1 MTAQADTSTMVPS
14 SVPGSGSSGPGASS
28 GSGEH
33 TCQSA
38 AKSEPTDTSRLIAA
52 AQPIK
57 PEANQTN
64 SSPFPP
70 PKTDKPRPHV
80 CGTCQRSFARLEHLK
95 RHERSHTKEKPFE
108 CPACTRCFARR
119 DLLLR
124 HQQKLHQQGATSTR
138 PRTGRRES
146 TTGLP
151 PNSANRVRKNSVASS
166 VGGPTSTASMRPR
179 ANTISH
185 IDPSALNSLLA
196 SHNASLGRGGGGQP
210 GHSHHG
216 SLSVLGGPSAFDY
229 RGMST
234 AVGTHGLSHGLP
246 KLDTHLGLG
255 LGGGLRTAP
264 IPGFGADE
272 FELEKFFGTAST
284 INPNQLHFNAGLP
297 IHSPFNAFGN
307 PFANN
312 NAIEEDEFA
321 WSAGLDSS
329 MVFPGPNETAVDGS
343 SPSAIST
350 ASQSGFS
357 EVMADGSGQP
367 TSAPMWHNP
376 LVTHTNINPSTYSL
390 DAMAPVF
397 PELMMSNTISP
408 KDLADQG
415 ANDFYISSP
424 QPVATMSPTAGI
436 PGMPNQ
442 YFQPPVAF
450 HSDTVS
456 ISPSSMNGS
465 ARQSSV
471 TSVSTDTLT
480 DTTRQALVF
489 NLSQALGYGMPQRK
503 YSQPQVSSPLSVSNS
518 SKPNSQ
524 VASLPS
530 TIDLQRYV
538 NAYIRYFH
546 PHLPFLH
553 IPTLS
558 FDSPAYTYHL
568 RTAGSFAHDSM
579 VGGGGCLILA
589 MSAIGALYEFEH
601 NVAKELFDAAKKM
614 ILFYLDERR
623 RAGLSA
629 AVNGPNPAS
638 DSVNKPPLWLVQAM
652 LLNLIFGH
660 NCGDRQAAEVASTHC
675 AALVSLAKAAG
686 LDRPPS
692 DAATSQS
699 PSNQSIGDVEMSDES
714 VGPEMPQNSSQCGIV
729 DDHTQWIKW
738 KQIEERK
745 RTYFAIFSMSSILVS
760 AYAHAPRILNS
771 EIRLDLPCEEDI
783 WSAENAQAWAS
794 MGGPLVAQSK
804 GLPFN
809 AAMTYLLEAS
819 TRQQTDRS
827 LNSYQQPF
835 GGDIAA
841 GSSPESDI
849 RPSTFGCYV
858 LINSLHVYIWET
870 RQRHTGRLWKTHE
883 TEAMHAQV
891 EPALR
896 AWQLAWRANPNHSI
910 ERPSPFGPLSADCIP
925 LLDLAYVRLFVN
937 LSRSKELLW
946 QRDFD
951 GMASE
956 LAKGVDIVA
965 QADST
970 PDRIPESLESTTMG
984 ASNSPSAVNARDM
997 DGVGDPSQAHGGN
1010 VIQPSSKRE
1019 RHLRKAAFY
1028 AADSL
1033 SMADKL
1039 GSTYAE
1045 FTGRELPNSSAMC
1058 TFDCAQILAEWV
1070 ATVQDR
1076 VGRFL
1081 GVLGKDE
1088 IDYTTVPAIMLLE
1101 EEDIKLLQKVA
1112 DILHAADM
1120 KLAYDITS
1128 SSIPILGSLS
1138 NLSHCG
1144 YGTKLLILTA
1154 YMLAKSAVWP
1164 GEFSF
1169 HQMSA
1174 ARSYHPVTHV
1184 MARALENHAQH
1195 INQRAEKSVTAS

>member
-1 MTAQADTSTMVPS
+1 MAVEADASTMVPS
-14 SVPGSGSSGPGASS
+14 SSSGNASGGASS
-28 GSGEH
+28 GNA
-33 TCQSA
+33 SA
-38 AKSEPTDTSRLIAA
+38 PTA
-52 AQPIK
+52 K
-57 PEANQTN
+57 PEPAPANST
-64 SSPFPP
+64 PFPP

-80 CGTCQRSFARLEHLK
+80 CATCTRSFARLEHLK

-124 HQQKLHQQGATSTR
+124 HQQKLHQQGATSSR

-166 VGGPTSTASMRPR
+166 VGGPAGAVSSSMRPR

-185 IDPSALNSLLA
+185 IDPGALNSLLA
-196 SHNASLGRGGGGQP
+196 SHNASLGRGGGSHS
-210 GHSHHG
+210 GHSHHP
-216 SLSVLGGPSAFDY
+216 SLSGLGGPNAFDF
-229 RGMST
+229 RGVST
-234 AVGTHGLSHGLP
+234 AVGSHGQHHGLP

-272 FELEKFFGTAST
+272 FELEKFFGTGST
-284 INPNQLHFNAGLP
+284 INPNQLHHFNAGLGQVQ
-297 IHSPFNAFGN
+297 SPFNNTFGN
-307 PFANN
+307 PFASN
-312 NAIEEDEFA
+312 NAIEEDDFA
-321 WSAGLDSS
+321 WSAGFDGSI
-329 MVFPGPNETAVDGS
+329 VFPGPNETAVDGS

-367 TSAPMWHNP
+367 ASAAIWHNP
-376 LVTHTNINPSTYSL
+376 LVTHANINPAAYSL
-390 DAMAPVF
+390 DTMAPIF
-397 PELMMSNTISP
+397 PELMMNNTISP

-415 ANDFYISSP
+415 AADFYISSP
-424 QPVATMSPTAGI
+424 QPVTTMSPTAGI

-442 YFQPPVAF
+442 YFQPPMAF
-450 HSDTVS
+450 HSDTGS
-456 ISPSSMNGS
+456 ISSSSMNGS
-465 ARQSSV
+465 ARHSSV

-489 NLSQALGYGMPQRK
+489 NLSQALGYGIPQRK
-503 YSQPQVSSPLSVSNS
+503 FSQPQISSPLSVSS
-518 SKPNSQ
+518 TGKPNQ

-530 TIDLQRYV
+530 TVDLQRYV
-538 NAYIRYFH
+538 NAYIQYFH

-558 FDSPAYTYHL
+558 FDTPAYTYHL
-568 RTAGSFAHDSM
+568 RTAGNFNHDNM

-614 ILFYLDERR
+614 ILYYLDERR

-629 AVNGPNPAS
+629 AVNGPNATS

-686 LDRPPS
+686 LDRPAG
-692 DAATSQS
+692 DAAAAQSSPNDTSG
-699 PSNQSIGDVEMSDES
+699 GDVEMNDGSVPPEVSQNGSQAETTDE
-714 VGPEMPQNSSQCGIV
+714 
-729 DDHTQWIKW
+729 HTQWIKW
-738 KQIEERK
+738 KQVEERK
-745 RTYFAIFSMSSILVS
+745 RTYFAVFAMSSLLVS

-771 EIRLDLPCEEDI
+771 EIRLDLPCEEDL
-783 WSAENAQAWAS
+783 WSVDNPQAWVA
-794 MGGPLVAQSK
+794 MGGPMVAQSK

-819 TRQQTDRS
+819 TRQQSERNHT
-827 LNSYQQPF
+827 SYQQPF
-835 GGDIAA
+835 GGDITAGAA
-841 GSSPESDI
+841 PESDI

-891 EPALR
+891 EPALK

-951 GMASE
+951 GMATE

-965 QADST
+965 QADGT
-970 PDRIPESLESTTMG
+970 PDRMSEPLDSKPPLVI
-984 ASNSPSAVNARDM
+984 SNSPGAIMSQEVDAIGELSPGHRGNA
-997 DGVGDPSQAHGGN
+997 
-1010 VIQPSSKRE
+1010 IQPSSKRE

-1039 GSTYAE
+1039 GQTYAE
-1045 FTGRELPNSSAMC
+1045 FTARELPNSSAMC

-1101 EEDIKLLQKVA
+1101 EEDIKLLQKIA
-1112 DILHAADM
+1112 DILHTADM

-1128 SSIPILGSLS
+1128 NSIPMLSGLS
-1138 NLSHCG
+1138 NLGHCG
-1144 YGTKLLILTA
+1144 YGTKLLMITA
-1154 YMLAKSAVWP
+1154 YMLGKSAVW
-1164 GEFSF
+1164 
-1169 HQMSA
+1169 
-1174 ARSYHPVTHV
+1174 PVTHV
-1184 MARALENHAQH
+1184 MARALENHAHH
-1195 INQRAEKSVTAS
+1195 INQRAENSVTAS

>member
-1 MTAQADTSTMVPS
+1 MSTSVNCC
-14 SVPGSGSSGPGASS
+14 
-28 GSGEH
+28 H
-33 TCQSA
+33 C
-38 AKSEPTDTSRLIAA
+38 PTDTSCPIAS
-52 AQPIK
+52 AQTAK
-57 PEANQTN
+57 PEPPSTQNA
-64 SSPFPP
+64 PFPP

-124 HQQKLHQQGATSTR
+124 HQQKLHQQGAISAR

-166 VGGPTSTASMRPR
+166 VGGPTAAASMRPR

-185 IDPSALNSLLA
+185 IDPGALNSLLA
-196 SHNASLGRGGGGQP
+196 SHNASLGRGGGGHS
-210 GHSHHG
+210 GHSHHA
-216 SLSVLGGPSAFDY
+216 SLSGLGGPNQFDF

-234 AVGTHGLSHGLP
+234 AVGSHGQHHGLP

-255 LGGGLRTAP
+255 MGGGLRTAP
-264 IPGFGADE
+264 IPGFGPDE
-272 FELEKFFGTAST
+272 FELEKFFGTGST
-284 INPNQLHFNAGLP
+284 INPNQLHHFNAGLGQVQ
-297 IHSPFNAFGN
+297 SPFSAFGN

-312 NAIEEDEFA
+312 TAIEEDDFA
-321 WSAGLDSS
+321 WSAGLDNSI
-329 MVFPGPNETAVDGS
+329 MFPGPNEVAVDGS

-357 EVMADGSGQP
+357 EVMADGSGQA
-367 TSAPMWHNP
+367 TSTAMWHNP
-376 LVTHTNINPSTYSL
+376 LVNHANINPATFSL

-397 PELMMSNTISP
+397 PELMMNNTISP

-415 ANDFYISSP
+415 AADFYISSP

-442 YFQPPVAF
+442 YFQPPMAF
-450 HSDTVS
+450 HSDTGS
-456 ISPSSMNGS
+456 ISSSSMNGS
-465 ARQSSV
+465 ARHSSV

-489 NLSQALGYGMPQRK
+489 NLSQALGYGIPQRK
-503 YSQPQVSSPLSVSNS
+503 FSQPQVSSPLSVSGS
-518 SKPNSQ
+518 GKPVTQ

-530 TIDLQRYV
+530 TMDLQRYV
-538 NAYIRYFH
+538 NAYIQYFH

-558 FDSPAYTYHL
+558 FDTPAYTYHL
-568 RTAGSFAHDSM
+568 RTAGSFNHDSM

-614 ILFYLDERR
+614 ILYYLDERR

-629 AVNGPNPAS
+629 AVNGSNTAN

-686 LDRPPS
+686 LDRPAS
-692 DAATSQS
+692 DNTASQS
-699 PSNQSIGDVEMSDES
+699 PSNDTSGGDVEMNDAS
-714 VGPEMPQNSSQCGIV
+714 VPPEVPQNGSQNGVI

-738 KQIEERK
+738 KQSEERK

-771 EIRLDLPCEEDI
+771 EIRLDLPCEEDL
-783 WSAENAQAWAS
+783 WSVDNPQSWVA
-794 MGGPLVAQSK
+794 MGGPMIAQSK

-819 TRQQTDRS
+819 TRQQSDR
-827 LNSYQQPF
+827 NQTSYQQPF

-841 GSSPESDI
+841 GMAPESDI

-891 EPALR
+891 EPALK

-951 GMASE
+951 GMATE

-965 QADST
+965 QADGT
-970 PDRIPESLESTTMG
+970 PDRMSESMESKSNAVGNSPG
-984 ASNSPSAVNARDM
+984 ASLSQDIDAIGEMSPGHAANA
-997 DGVGDPSQAHGGN
+997 
-1010 VIQPSSKRE
+1010 IQPSSKRE

-1039 GSTYAE
+1039 GSTYADV
-1045 FTGRELPNSSAMC
+1045 TARELPNSSAMC

-1088 IDYTTVPAIMLLE
+1088 IDFTTVPAIMLLE
-1101 EEDIKLLQKVA
+1101 EEDIKLLQKIA
-1112 DILHAADM
+1112 DILHTADM

-1128 SSIPILGSLS
+1128 NSIPMLSSLS
-1138 NLSHCG
+1138 NLGHCG
-1144 YGTKLLILTA
+1144 YGTKLLMITA
-1154 YMLAKSAVWP
+1154 YMLGKSAVWP
-1164 GEFSF
+1164 GKLA
-1169 HQMSA
+1169 HRPLTTNAPLLM
-1174 ARSYHPVTHV
+1174 
-1184 MARALENHAQH
+1184 
-1195 INQRAEKSVTAS
+1195 QR